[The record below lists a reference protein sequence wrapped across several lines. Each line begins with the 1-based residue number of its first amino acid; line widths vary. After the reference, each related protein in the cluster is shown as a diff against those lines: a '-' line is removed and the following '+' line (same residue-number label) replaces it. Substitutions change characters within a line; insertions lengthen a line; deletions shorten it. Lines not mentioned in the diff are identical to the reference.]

1 MFGIDDAIAAV
12 STLADDVVKRVWPD
26 ATELE
31 KAKLVQATQEMQN
44 QYQLILGQLEI
55 NKVEAASASLFVSG
69 WRPAVGWVCVA
80 GMAYVAILE
89 PLARFLAVVGFAYTG
104 VFPVIDTTITSQI
117 LFGILGLGAART
129 VEKIKGVSAK

>member
-1 MFGIDDAIAAV
+1 MFGIDDAISAV

-89 PLARFLAVVGFAYTG
+89 PLARFLAVVGFAYAG

>member
-1 MFGIDDAIAAV
+1 MFGIDDAISAV

-55 NKVEAASASLFVSG
+55 NKVEAASTSLFVSG

-89 PLARFLAVVGFAYTG
+89 PLARFLAVVGFAYVG